1 MLRIYL
7 DRGDGSGRWM
17 DLPAS
22 PEEMEDAS
30 AVLDASASGNQHTQ
44 VGDAQSSVQ
53 NLPGY
58 LRGMSVGSQALKE
71 LDFLARRMDGMD
83 GSEQS
88 VFGAAL
94 AIENPRSLMELV
106 NLSCNL
112 DKFDHYPELTG
123 EAMLGKYLVSR
134 DSGKI
139 PERLSALLD
148 CESIGANYARTH
160 AGCFTEAGYTVRS
173 DRALEPLYDGERL
186 PDPCYEKN
194 SLLVLKF
201 YAKGYH
207 PSVYLPAPEAKLQAM
222 AENIG
227 VSSLDECG
235 SFSIKENMEGL
246 KDRLPCGAS
255 VGELNRLAAELAQV
269 LDGTEGQRKTLFAAL
284 EAEAPSNIDDAIR
297 IFRQLDQY
305 EIVLTPEEFTA
316 PSDYAHRA
324 MEGSGQY
331 YVDGFTAGYVDFE
344 GLGKAMMKED
354 GAVPTSFGIVARS
367 DHGIAQLPE
376 EPTVLKL
383 FSPLCARQYERDDW
397 GQPGDREQEVYSCE
411 LCGYAEEIRKA
422 VEKENEYLDGERG
435 LAEYIDNKILN
446 RKVSGMKP
454 SVEVWNDEL
463 WGVLEVQV
471 HGELSEGEMKELI
484 SEWSGQESD
493 GWGENL
499 EQQPIKTEDGELY
512 VSFWH
517 SGADFFIKPE
527 QELKGRD
534 SQGMGMQMGG
544 M

>member
-1 MLRIYL
+1 MLEIYL
-7 DRGDGSGRWM
+7 KRNNGQGIWLKMPSSPAETGEAYAALDGADS
-17 DLPAS
+17 
-22 PEEMEDAS
+22 E
-30 AVLDASASGNQHTQ
+30 NQHTQ
-44 VGDAQSSVQ
+44 IGDVASSIP
-53 NLPGY
+53 NLPDY
-58 LRGMSVGSQALKE
+58 LRGMSVSNQTLKE
-71 LDFLARRMDGMD
+71 LDFLARRISGMTE
-83 GSEQS
+83 SEQK

-94 AIENPRSLMELV
+94 AIEKPRSLIELV

-112 DKFDHYPELTG
+112 DKFDHYPELTNEG
-123 EAMLGKYLVSR
+123 LLGNYLVSR

-173 DRALEPLYDGERL
+173 GRALEPLYDGERL

-201 YAKGYH
+201 YTKGYR
-207 PSVYLPAPEAKLQAM
+207 PSLYLPAPEVKLQVM
-222 AENIG
+222 AENLG
-227 VSSLDECG
+227 VSSLNECK
-235 SFSIKENMEGL
+235 SFSVEENVEGL

-255 VGELNRLAAELAQV
+255 AGELNRLAAELAQV
-269 LDGTEGQRKTLFAAL
+269 LDGTEEQQKTWFAAL

-297 IFRQLDQY
+297 ISRQLDQY

-316 PSDYAHRA
+316 PSDYAHKV

-331 YVDGFTAGYVDFE
+331 YVDGFTADFVDFE

-354 GAVPTSFGIVARS
+354 GAVPTSFGIVARA

-376 EPTVLKL
+376 ELTVLKL
-383 FSPLCARQYERDDW
+383 FSPLCARQYGQDDW
-397 GQPGDREQEVYSCE
+397 GQPSDREQEVYSYE

-422 VEKENEYLDGERG
+422 VEKENQCLDGERG

-446 RKVSGMKP
+446 RKVYSMRP

-471 HGELSEGEMKELI
+471 HGELSEGELKELI

-493 GWGENL
+493 GWGENM
-499 EQQPIKTEDGELY
+499 EQEPIKTEDGELY

-517 SGADFFIKPE
+517 SGNDFFIKPE
-527 QELKGRD
+527 RELKGQG